1 MDTTTIELQQSPINQ
16 WKDLTSGGGGC
27 THESYLAESG
37 DKVESWQEVAAKSSI
52 FFAQVREDPLLDQEV
67 LDRYFSQDAQ
77 INMAMISSGGDT
89 AAYILKDARLKKLDL
104 VDISTPQLSLT
115 RLKIEL
121 LKETTQRRLELL
133 GHAPLDAAE
142 RRQAVELILSRLP
155 GVTISDFEGNDLGA
169 GIDRTG
175 RYEQLF
181 HALKVRLADVSGK
194 VEALFALTSVE
205 EQARFI
211 APDTEFGRE
220 LDAAFDDIL
229 HVDNYFTVFGER
241 ATSNKG
247 RDFSKRFLQK
257 LRNFLANHLASS
269 SPFVSQILRADFYR
283 GRYYDW
289 YRNPQLGAAG
299 PAAELAFHKQ
309 GMEEYLINAR
319 GLDVVHLSNITDWF
333 TPEESLRVLRLAYQ
347 ALRPNGVVFVRQIN
361 THFDLNSVH
370 IGFVWDQST
379 SEELIRNDR
388 SFFYKIA
395 LVGRKVV
402 EPSP

>member
-1 MDTTTIELQQSPINQ
+1 MDTLEQSPINQ
-16 WKDLTSGGGGC
+16 WKDIASIGGC
-27 THESYLAESG
+27 VHESYLAESCR
-37 DKVESWQEVAAKSSI
+37 DESWQEVAAKSSI
-52 FFAQVREDPLLDQEV
+52 FFAQVREDPLLDQQV
-67 LDRYFSQDAQ
+67 LDRYFGSDAK

-89 AAYILKDARLKKLDL
+89 AAYILKDPRLKKLDL

-133 GHAPLDAAE
+133 GHAPLDPAE

-181 HALKVRLADVSGK
+181 HALKVRLADVSSS
-194 VEALFALTSVE
+194 VEALFALTSIH
-205 EQARFI
+205 EQVRHI
-211 APDTEFGRE
+211 SSDTEFGRE
-220 LDAAFDDIL
+220 LDAAFDEIL
-229 HVDNYFTVFGER
+229 HVDNYFAVFGER

-257 LRNFLANHLASS
+257 LRNFLSNHLASS

-283 GRYYDW
+283 GKYYDW
-289 YRNPQLGAAG
+289 YNNPQLVDG
-299 PAAELAFHKQ
+299 PSAELGFHKQ
-309 GMEEYLINAR
+309 GMEEYLLKAR
-319 GLDVVHLSNITDWF
+319 DLDVVHLSNITDWF
-333 TPEESLRVLRLAYQ
+333 TPEENLRVLRLAYQ
-347 ALRPNGVVFVRQIN
+347 ALKPNGVVFVRQIN
-361 THFDLNSVH
+361 THFDLNAVH
-370 IGFVWDQST
+370 IGFVWDQAT

-395 LVGRKVV
+395 AVGRKVV